1 MDDIH
6 DFTVEHETYAYYVNC
21 HMKYERC
28 VKLGLLS
35 EVIHS
40 TENKA
45 SSDKK
50 RRGTV
55 FPNAEKTWTHCFVN
69 QHGPR
74 VVCIACQSGS
84 CAKMA
89 QASSAGPGLHNIFST
104 HLDHL

>member
-55 FPNAEKTWTHCFVN
+55 FSNAEKNMDTLLCQSTWTK
-69 QHGPR
+69 
-74 VVCIACQSGS
+74 SGMYS
-84 CAKMA
+84 V
-89 QASSAGPGLHNIFST
+89 P
-104 HLDHL
+104 

>member
-50 RRGTV
+50 RIGTV
-55 FPNAEKTWTHCFVN
+55 FPNAEKNMDTLLCQSTWTKSGMYSV
-69 QHGPR
+69 PEWLL
-74 VVCIACQSGS
+74 CQNGSGQLS
-84 CAKMA
+84 R
-89 QASSAGPGLHNIFST
+89 AGFT
-104 HLDHL
+104 